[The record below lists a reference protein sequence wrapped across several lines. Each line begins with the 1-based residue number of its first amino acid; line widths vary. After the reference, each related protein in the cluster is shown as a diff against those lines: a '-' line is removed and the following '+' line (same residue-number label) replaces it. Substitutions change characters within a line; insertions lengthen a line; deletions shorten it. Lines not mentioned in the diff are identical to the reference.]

1 MTRLRNLGER
11 LWTTFWFLP
20 SLMTLAA
27 VALSFGVIAV
37 DNRVQSKVLRE
48 FSPYWWLYTGGAE
61 GARTLLSSVAG
72 SMMTVVGVAFSIT
85 IVSLQLASSQF
96 GPRLLRNFMRDTGNQ
111 IVLGTFVATFM
122 YCLLVLRTVRGE
134 DGIDDTFVPHVAVTV
149 GVMLAA
155 CSVAVLIYFIHHSAA
170 AIQADNVVATV
181 SADLD
186 TTIDRLFPEPVGRPA
201 GAPTNAGLPEDFDTQ
216 AVPVPA
222 PRTGYL
228 QTVDPDQLMRM
239 AQHHDLV
246 LRLSVRPGQ
255 FVLGGTPVAL
265 AWPPSRATEQ
275 ITRAAARAFTIGT
288 QRTPSQDVEFGIWQ
302 LVEIAV
308 RALSPGIN
316 DPHTANACVDRLAAT
331 LARIGPRPLPESR
344 RCDED
349 GRLRV
354 VADPVSK
361 QSVVDAAFDEVR
373 QAAARSVSV
382 TIRLLEA
389 IRIVAPHADGEMRRA
404 LQAQA
409 SMIHHQ
415 SDAMAIDPRDLDDIN
430 ARYSAAMA
438 VLAPP
443 VPRSVRT
450 A

>member
-37 DNRVQSKVLRE
+37 DNRVQSKALGE

-61 GARTLLSSVAG
+61 GARTLLSAVAG

-134 DGIDDTFVPHVAVTV
+134 DGIGDTFVPHVAVTV
-149 GVMLAA
+149 GVLLAA

-181 SADLD
+181 SADLAA
-186 TTIDRLFPEPVGRPA
+186 TIDRLFPEPVGRPA
-201 GAPTNAGLPEDFDTQ
+201 GAPTNAGLPEDFDAQ

-228 QTVDPDQLMRM
+228 QTVDPDELMRV
-239 AQHHDLV
+239 AKHHDLV
-246 LRLSVRPGQ
+246 FRLSVRPGQ
-255 FVLGGTPVAL
+255 FRARRHTGRARL
-265 AWPPSRATEQ
+265 ASIASDRAGPACRGAGVHDRHPAYAVTG
-275 ITRAAARAFTIGT
+275 RRVRYLAAR
-288 QRTPSQDVEFGIWQ
+288 R
-302 LVEIAV
+302 
-308 RALSPGIN
+308 
-316 DPHTANACVDRLAAT
+316 DR
-331 LARIGPRPLPESR
+331 RPRPVPGHQRSSYR
-344 RCDED
+344 P
-349 GRLRV
+349 RLRRS
-354 VADPVSK
+354 PCGRP
-361 QSVVDAAFDEVR
+361 R
-373 QAAARSVSV
+373 Q
-382 TIRLLEA
+382 
-389 IRIVAPHADGEMRRA
+389 
-404 LQAQA
+404 
-409 SMIHHQ
+409 
-415 SDAMAIDPRDLDDIN
+415 N
-430 ARYSAAMA
+430 
-438 VLAPP
+438 
-443 VPRSVRT
+443 RT
-450 A
+450 AAIAREPAL